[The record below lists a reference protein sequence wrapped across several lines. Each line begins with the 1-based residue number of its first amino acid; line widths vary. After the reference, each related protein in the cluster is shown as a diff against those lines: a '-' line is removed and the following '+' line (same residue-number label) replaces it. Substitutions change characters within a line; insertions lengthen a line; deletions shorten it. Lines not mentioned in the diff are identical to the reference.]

1 MAKVIAHRGASKVCP
16 QNTIPAFKKAVEMG
30 ADGFENDVHLTKDGR
45 IVVCHNYNIDDT
57 SNGSGYINDLTFDEL
72 RSYDFGSYFSADFA
86 GTQIPTL
93 EEFLDVARDGDIEV
107 INIEIKGPRDGN
119 LEIVKKTI
127 DMVKDFGLFDRLL
140 ISSFDDKSLLACK
153 QIDPRTQTGLLYS
166 PDSPI
171 IERIFDDQLGFAESL
186 GCDAVHPLF
195 FYVDEDYVADSH
207 KRGMKVNPWTTDTE
221 MIINGMLDCGCD
233 GLITDYPDLARKIIA
248 ER

>member
-57 SNGSGYINDLTFDEL
+57 STGSGYINDLTFDEL
-72 RSYDFGSYFSADFA
+72 RSYDFGSYFSPEFA
-86 GTQIPTL
+86 GTKIPTL
-93 EEFLDVARDGDIEV
+93 EEFLDVARDVEL

-119 LEIVKKTI
+119 LEIVKRTI

-140 ISSFDDKSLLACK
+140 ISSFDDNCLIACK
-153 QIDPRTQTGLLYS
+153 EIDPLTQTGLLYS

-171 IERIFDDQLGFAESL
+171 IERIFDDQLGFAKNL
-186 GCDAVHPLF
+186 RCDAVHPLF
-195 FYVDEDYVADSH
+195 FYVDEEYVEESH
-207 KRGMKVNPWTTDTE
+207 KLGMKVNPWTTDTE
-221 MIINGMLDCGCD
+221 TIINAMLDFGCD

-248 ER
+248 QR